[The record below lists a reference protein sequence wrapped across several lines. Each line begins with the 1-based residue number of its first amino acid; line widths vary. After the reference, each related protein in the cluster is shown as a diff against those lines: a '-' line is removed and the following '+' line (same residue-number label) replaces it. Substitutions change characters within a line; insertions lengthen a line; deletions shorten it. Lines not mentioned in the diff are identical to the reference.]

1 MQAYTNPRA
10 IRAQE
15 NYLTQFLNHRNTYI
29 KQLNR
34 EEPDIIAFEVCN
46 EPCYRKPEAEVT
58 AFANRMVAAMPEA
71 LGPG

>member
-15 NYLTQFLNHRNTYI
+15 NCLTQFLNRRNTYI

-34 EEPDIIAFEVCN
+34 EDPDIIAFEVCN
-46 EPCYRKPEAEVT
+46 EPRHRKPEAEVM

>member
-15 NYLTQFLNHRNTYI
+15 NYLTQFLNHRNTYT

-34 EEPDIIAFEVCN
+34 EDPDIIAFEVCN
-46 EPCYRKPEAEVT
+46 EPRYRKPEAEVT
-58 AFANRMVAAMPEA
+58 AFANRMVAAMLEA